1 MSFLPLLLTTP
12 GVPVV
17 TLLGDSNNG
26 LNFFEV
32 KALPRDGQLLVGL
45 SPRRSVV
52 LDESLS

>member
-1 MSFLPLLLTTP
+1 M
-12 GVPVV
+12 V